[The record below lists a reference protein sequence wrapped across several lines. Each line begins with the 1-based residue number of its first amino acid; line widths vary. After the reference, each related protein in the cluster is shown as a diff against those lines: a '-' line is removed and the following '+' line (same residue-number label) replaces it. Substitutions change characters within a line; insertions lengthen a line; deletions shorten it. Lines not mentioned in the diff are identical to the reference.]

1 MERQKTDTNLSQMVI
16 SHVDNYLSETNTK
29 REAFVKERLLP
40 RLVHLGLV
48 EEPSDAD
55 SQLRWINTTSRRLAR
70 YLSGENEIKADWVL
84 PILSSLPQA
93 YLTHSMNDIC
103 GAFGSYYTPITL
115 LDTTISNRAIKSQL
129 SNISHEFGNVLQTSQ
144 PVMDGIIDDNDTDED
159 LQLYVDKLF
168 SLIAAG
174 MAELGHVAK
183 ARGIVP
189 AAHRA
194 MASSPLFKA
203 NSK

>member
-1 MERQKTDTNLSQMVI
+1 MERQRTDTCLSQMVI
-16 SHVDNYLSETNTK
+16 KHVALYLDETNTK
-29 REAFVKERLLP
+29 REAFVKERLLA
-40 RLVHLGLV
+40 RFTSLGLV

-55 SQLRWINTTSRRLAR
+55 AHLRWINTTSRKLSR
-70 YLSGENEIKADWVL
+70 YLSGENEIKADLVL
-84 PILSSLPQA
+84 PILSSLPED
-93 YLTHSMNDIC
+93 YLTHAMNDIC

-115 LDTTISNRAIKSQL
+115 LNTKVSNRAIKSQL

-144 PVMDGIIDDNDTDED
+144 PVMDGIIDEHDTDTD
-159 LQLYVDKLF
+159 LQLYVDQLY

-194 MASSPLFKA
+194 MSASPLFKA